1 MKSFHEKTF
10 DTGTQLKLAL
20 FRGYIR
26 EWIPVFLSQAN
37 SSHLTQ
43 VNFYDFFAGPGHDRD
58 KKPGTPLII
67 LEEIKQYC
75 ASNQQLQ
82 NSNITMIFNDK
93 NPKHI
98 EKLQGVISTIQC
110 SKGCCNIRFSHI
122 PFKDAFSNCLNEM
135 GSANSANLIIM
146 DQFGVKEVTPE
157 IIRQL
162 AMCSR
167 TDVLFFISSAFIRRF
182 IDTPELSEKFKDLTA
197 DAVKDVEYNAIHRT
211 ICSYFQ
217 TQLQDVDYYLA
228 PFSIR
233 KNSNIYG
240 VIFGSSNLLG
250 LDKFLRV
257 CWAID
262 PITGEANYNI
272 DSDFAAWSKQPSLF
286 SKLNSVKKIDIFR
299 KDLENFIS
307 KNSPD
312 NHDVY
317 KYSLKRGF
325 PPKKANEVLKEI
337 QKNQNL
343 KVITITDGTF
353 ARKGAFYLSYD
364 ALKEAPK
371 VQYVLG

>member
-1 MKSFHEKTF
+1 
-10 DTGTQLKLAL
+10 
-20 FRGYIR
+20 
-26 EWIPVFLSQAN
+26 
-37 SSHLTQ
+37 
-43 VNFYDFFAGPGHDRD
+43 
-58 KKPGTPLII
+58 
-67 LEEIKQYC
+67 
-75 ASNQQLQ
+75 
-82 NSNITMIFNDK
+82 
-93 NPKHI
+93 
-98 EKLQGVISTIQC
+98 
-110 SKGCCNIRFSHI
+110 
-122 PFKDAFSNCLNEM
+122 
-135 GSANSANLIIM
+135 
-146 DQFGVKEVTPE
+146 
-157 IIRQL
+157 
-162 AMCSR
+162 
-167 TDVLFFISSAFIRRF
+167 
-182 IDTPELSEKFKDLTA
+182 
-197 DAVKDVEYNAIHRT
+197 
-211 ICSYFQ
+211 
-217 TQLQDVDYYLA
+217 
-228 PFSIR
+228 
-233 KNSNIYG
+233 

-299 KDLENFIS
+299 KDLETFIS
-307 KNSPD
+307 KNSPN

-343 KVITITDGTF
+343 KVIAITDGTF